1 MADSPDLAA
10 LSAPLLGLIPEL
22 QRATAQPL
30 VEELLA
36 IAWAEAAVNSA
47 PQRVL
52 DLWVSDTR
60 EALLDAARSDRLSV
74 LRDELAQARR
84 DHDSKLALSL
94 AIARYLLEHPGTE
107 PGRWASPTVQSW
119 QAQGEGAIALE
130 ATELLNQLET
140 YAAHLQVLDPERA
153 EGSKG
158 NLHAA
163 RMALQS
169 ARSGSFQSAWGPL
182 ADFLRAVGADFQVL
196 EVRFS

>member
-1 MADSPDLAA
+1 MPDTHDLAA
-10 LSAPLLGLIPEL
+10 LAAPLLALFPASTQADARPLIHEFLRLEL
-22 QRATAQPL
+22 QGEASHAKPARLRDIVVGDLRDALLGAPESERLQTLRAERDHAQQQH
-30 VEELLA
+30 
-36 IAWAEAAVNSA
+36 IA
-47 PQRVL
+47 
-52 DLWVSDTR
+52 R
-60 EALLDAARSDRLSV
+60 EAVAMSV
-74 LRDELAQARR
+74 
-84 DHDSKLALSL
+84 
-94 AIARYLLEHPGTE
+94 ARYLIAHPSAD
-107 PGRWASPTVQSW
+107 PGGWLSERAQFW